1 MIVKKRL
8 WEFALTVLQDEKCTH
23 ATLAPYFIHDIV
35 AAGPSLAKYDLS
47 CLQVAMTGGE
57 PIPQI
62 AVSKL
67 LTLIPQIKLC
77 LLYASTEVSAVAQQ
91 TLSKESIYRL
101 PYPWM
106 ELMEDVEVKITDYEG
121 RVVPIG
127 SGGEV

>member
-1 MIVKKRL
+1 M
-8 WEFALTVLQDEKCTH
+8 
-23 ATLAPYFIHDIV
+23 
-35 AAGPSLAKYDLS
+35 
-47 CLQVAMTGGE
+47 
-57 PIPQI
+57 
-62 AVSKL
+62 
-67 LTLIPQIKLC
+67 KLC